1 MSQTIKQ
8 LADALGVSKTAIRK
22 HLTPDFRAAHT
33 TNDGANIIW
42 IDDPGCALIAE
53 NFRKRPETTANPEPE
68 TTGTPVSGDVV
79 ALLQATIATLQQQLE
94 VKDRQIAELTETIKT
109 QAVSINAAQALHAGT
124 MQQMLPGA
132 DAAAPV
138 ADAAEPPKR
147 GLFGWLKKK
156 KGEQA

>member
-33 TNDGANIIW
+33 ANDGGNTIW
-42 IDDPGCALIAE
+42 IDDPGCALIAKS
-53 NFRKRPETTANPEPE
+53 FRKQPETTANQEPE
-68 TTGTPVSGDVV
+68 TAANQVSGDMV

-94 VKDRQIAELTETIKT
+94 VKDRQIAELTETVKA

-124 MQQMLPGA
+124 MQRMLPDA
-132 DAAAPV
+132 DAA
-138 ADAAEPPKR
+138 DNQAENAKPLERPRKWWQFWR
-147 GLFGWLKKK
+147 WG
-156 KGEQA
+156 